1 MSHWATIL
9 TPVQLEA
16 HFAIYGEYGR
26 INRHNLRASWEGRTV
41 DQLKVARHQAW
52 LCNDGHSFM
61 LARSFLAIRLG
72 TQEV

>member
-9 TPVQLEA
+9 TPAQIDA
-16 HFAIYGEYGR
+16 HFTRFPE
-26 INRHNLRASWEGRTV
+26 HRAFDEQARRVWEGRTV
-41 DQLKVARHQAW
+41 DQLKAERADAW
-52 LCNDGHSFM
+52 RCNDGESFM